1 MFLSFR
7 VNENIYKGIFCK
19 LIIVILFFFPKKKK
33 ERNSHKKNPHSLL
46 SETATTVLKKII
58 RLDTK
63 NEIFKIT
70 MTDNFNNNQETNI
83 INIFNIIL
91 HTPCDRK

>member
-1 MFLSFR
+1 MW
-7 VNENIYKGIFCK
+7 YY
-19 LIIVILFFFPKKKK
+19 FFFQKKKK
-33 ERNSHKKNPHSLL
+33 EIHIKKPHSLL

-83 INIFNIIL
+83 INILNIIL
-91 HTPCDRK
+91 HTPCDRKW